1 MGVEVRTGT
10 AVEAVE
16 RAGGGLRVRARTGSQ
31 EVMVETDLVVHAAGR
46 VPDLDALNL
55 SAVGITVEKGVSSST
70 KFLQSVSS
78 PAVHA
83 GDAAA
88 KGPPLTPVSSHDG
101 KVVAAIFSK
110 AIATGRTIGA
120 SPASPSRFHQLPRW
134 FWAKPKP
141 ARQG

>member
-31 EVMVETDLVVHAAGR
+31 EVMVETGR
-46 VPDLDALNL
+46 LFLN
-55 SAVGITVEKGVSSST
+55 E
-70 KFLQSVSS
+70 FLQSVSS
-78 PAVHA
+78 PAVYAA

-110 AIATGRTIGA
+110 AIATGRTIGIAQNSSCVVPKCVSDAACA
-120 SPASPSRFHQLPRW
+120 SDTAIITCSSLLHSRW
-134 FWAKPKP
+134 FRFP
-141 ARQG
+141 R